1 MDYLLAGMVLVTM
14 FFTLRS
20 NYKISNLEEKQKKL
34 NQQQKE
40 DVVRVL
46 SKVHM
51 NVEAMDKKMVFFQ
64 KSLNDLKNSNDM
76 IAKKNLSILKK
87 QLDSIKGDTDLI
99 KSIYL
104 KPEANNN
111 EKKEQLLVNET
122 NKTSII
128 QEKKEKETESTT
140 QEKNYIETFNSKV
153 KEKVKNMSPDEKWIL
168 KQLLINDPLNWQNVS
183 ELEDDVEMLKFKIPK
198 LSRQFIIDGLPI
210 LMIKHAGEKMYVKW
224 GEGLTREKMENIQN
238 EIGGDW

>member
-238 EIGGDW
+238 EIRGDW